1 MTEPGAPRTTADVA
15 IVGSGFAGSLTA
27 LALRSIGRS
36 VVLLERGSHP
46 RFAIGESTTPLTNL
60 LLEQL
65 CDRYGLERVRALS
78 KWGTWQATQPR
89 IAAGL
94 KRGFSFF
101 HHEPGRSF
109 RDDEDHRLQ
118 LLVGASPHDAIADT
132 HWYRPDV
139 DHFLVREAAQA
150 GAEYLDHVELTA
162 MHSHAGC
169 ALLQGRRDGAPL
181 RVEARFVVDA
191 SGSGGFLPRVLG
203 FDERPLQWLPRTQAI
218 FTHFD
223 GVERWDRTVGAGSA
237 VAPPPFPVDD
247 AALHHVFPGGWI
259 WVLRFNNAITSAGA
273 ALTTPVASAI
283 GIEAE
288 GGWDRLLAG
297 LPSVAQQFRRAH
309 ATRPFV
315 HAPTLAFR
323 AAHVVGPTWALL
335 PSAAGF
341 IDPLLSSGFPL
352 TLLGILRLVRL
363 LESDRWEGAGFA
375 RGLADYAAH
384 TTRELDATE
393 QLVAALY
400 ASMADFEQFKRL
412 TLLYFAAAS
421 FSETA
426 RRLGNESA
434 ARGFL
439 LCDDPVFGPEA
450 RACAAAAVANPRG
463 AARQALL
470 ARIDRTIQ
478 AFDVAGLGDRRR
490 RDWYPA
496 LAEDLL
502 AAAPKLGASYA
513 EMQQLLERCGFAPP
527 PASP

>member
-1 MTEPGAPRTTADVA
+1 MTAAGGFRATADVA

-46 RFAIGESTTPLTNL
+46 RFAIGESTTPLANL

-65 CDRYGLERVRALS
+65 CDRYGLERVRPLS
-78 KWGTWQATQPR
+78 KWGTWQAAHPQL
-89 IAAGL
+89 AAGL

-101 HHEPGRSF
+101 HHETDRSF
-109 RDDEDHRLQ
+109 RDDDDHRLQ

-150 GAEYLDHVELTA
+150 GVEYLDRVELTA
-162 MHSHAGC
+162 MHSRAGG
-169 ALLQGRRDGAPL
+169 AVIEGRRDGDPV

-191 SGSGGFLPRVLG
+191 SGTRGFLQRVLG
-203 FDERPLQWLPRTQAI
+203 FGERPLQWLPPTQAL
-218 FTHFD
+218 FTHFSD
-223 GVERWDRTVGAGSA
+223 VERWDKTAGAGTA
-237 VAPPPFPVDD
+237 GAPPFPVDD

-259 WVLRFNNAITSAGA
+259 WVLRFNNGITSAGA
-273 ALTTPVASAI
+273 ALSSGGAAAMDIAT
-283 GIEAE
+283 E
-288 GGWDRLLAG
+288 GAWERLLAR
-297 LPSVAQQFRRAH
+297 LPSVAQQFRSAR

-315 HAPTLAFR
+315 HAPTLGFR
-323 AAHVVGPTWALL
+323 AVDVAGPVWALL

-363 LESDRWEGAGFA
+363 LESVRWEGPAFD
-375 RGLADYAAH
+375 RGLSEYSAH

-400 ASMADFEQFKRL
+400 ASMTDFEQFKRL

-421 FSETA
+421 FSEA
-426 RRLGNESA
+426 VRRLGKGTA

-450 RACAAAAVANPRG
+450 RGCAAAALATPRG
-463 AARQALL
+463 SARQMLL
-470 ARIDRTIQ
+470 ARIDRTID
-478 AFDVAGLGDRRR
+478 AFDVAGLGDRQR

-496 LAEDLL
+496 LGEDLL
-502 AAAPKLGASYA
+502 AAAPKLGASRWQI
-513 EMQQLLERCGFAPP
+513 QQLLDRCGFAPP

>member
-1 MTEPGAPRTTADVA
+1 MTEPGAFRTTADVA

-78 KWGTWQATQPR
+78 KWGTWQDTHPR

-94 KRGFSFF
+94 KRGFSFY
-101 HHEPGRSF
+101 HHEPGGSF
-109 RDDEDHRLQ
+109 RDDDDHRLQ

-139 DHFLVREAAQA
+139 DHLLVREAAQA
-150 GAEYLDHVELTA
+150 GAEYLDRVELTA
-162 MHSHAGC
+162 MHCRAGG
-169 ALLQGRRDGAPL
+169 AVLKGRRDGDPL
-181 RVEARFVVDA
+181 RVDARFVVDA
-191 SGSGGFLPRVLG
+191 SGTRGFLQRVLG
-203 FDERPLQWLPRTQAI
+203 FGERPLQWLPPTQAL

-223 GVERWDRTVGAGSA
+223 DVERWDRTMGDGGAA
-237 VAPPPFPVDD
+237 APPFPVDD

-259 WVLRFNNAITSAGA
+259 WVLRFNNGLTSAGA
-273 ALTTPVASAI
+273 ALTSGGAA
-283 GIEAE
+283 GIDITTE
-288 GGWDRLLAG
+288 GAWERLLAR
-297 LPSVAQQFRRAH
+297 LPSVGQQFRRAR

-323 AAHVVGPTWALL
+323 AADIAGPAWALL

-352 TLLGILRLVRL
+352 TLFGILRLVRL
-363 LESDRWEGAGFA
+363 LESERWDGPEFA
-375 RGLADYAAH
+375 WGLSEYAAH

-400 ASMADFEQFKRL
+400 ASMSDFEQFKRL

-421 FSETA
+421 FSEA
-426 RRLGNESA
+426 VRRLGNESA

-439 LCDDPVFGPEA
+439 LCDDAVFGPEA
-450 RACAAAAVANPRG
+450 RACAAAALARPRG
-463 AARQALL
+463 AARQTLL
-470 ARIDRTIQ
+470 ARIDRTIE
-478 AFDVAGLGDRRR
+478 AFDVAGLGDRQR

-496 LAEDLL
+496 LADDLV
-502 AAAPKLGASYA
+502 AAASKLGASR
-513 EMQQLLERCGFAPP
+513 EEVQQLLERCGFAPP